1 MKSTLLQELSIHIK
15 LNKSRIITL
24 ISMIASLLCGNG
36 IQIKELSLC
45 IESSIKRKSKEHR
58 VYRFFKE
65 VEFDYLQVSSFILN
79 IFGSKKFIFAI
90 DRTNWKFGNSDIN
103 ILFLAIVI
111 GKISV
116 PVYWSCLPHGG
127 GCSAKFMEDFFKRFI
142 DKFGSKKI
150 EYLLADRE
158 FMNKKWLGFLIKNK
172 INFITPLKCDHKIR
186 KENELV
192 IINSPKVFDH
202 LQALEI
208 SNCKGYLWGR
218 KLTLVGH
225 KNEKGELKILASNF
239 KCESEAFVL
248 YRARWSIE
256 RLFKHMKTSG
266 FDIDSSHIVKTDR
279 FEKLLVVVSI
289 AAAIIIK
296 SGIIENSITPIPIKG
311 KNTSSPKPL
320 FSLFT
325 YGFDW
330 IKNIFQSSK
339 QLFYQC
345 INSICKPPDKTF
357 KFALG
362 NCL

>member
-36 IQIKELSLC
+36 IQIKELSLY

-79 IFGSKKFIFAI
+79 IFGSKRFIFAI

-116 PVYWSCLPHGG
+116 PIYWSCLPHGG
-127 GCSAKFMEDFFKRFI
+127 GCSAKLMEDFFKSFI

-266 FDIDSSHIVKTDR
+266 FDI
-279 FEKLLVVVSI
+279 
-289 AAAIIIK
+289 
-296 SGIIENSITPIPIKG
+296 
-311 KNTSSPKPL
+311 
-320 FSLFT
+320 
-325 YGFDW
+325 
-330 IKNIFQSSK
+330 Q
-339 QLFYQC
+339 
-345 INSICKPPDKTF
+345 
-357 KFALG
+357 
-362 NCL
+362 